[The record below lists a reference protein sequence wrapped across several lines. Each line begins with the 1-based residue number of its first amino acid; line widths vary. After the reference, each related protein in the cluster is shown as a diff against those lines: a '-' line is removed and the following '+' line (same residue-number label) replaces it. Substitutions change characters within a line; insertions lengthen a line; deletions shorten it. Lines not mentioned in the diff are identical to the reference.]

1 MSTKSTIT
9 VVRVQCP
16 ACGPVRVHPDRVL
29 LSLYPTGAT
38 YAFTC
43 CCGKRTAIQATAS
56 VVRALRAVGC
66 TERRIVLPER
76 AHRDAPPITTDE
88 LLDML
93 LALRRPGWEH
103 ELLA

>member
-1 MSTKSTIT
+1 MSAKSTIT

-29 LSLYPTGAT
+29 LSSYPTGAT

-43 CCGKRTAIQATAS
+43 CCGRRTAIQANKS
-56 VVRALRAVGC
+56 IVRALRAVGC
-66 TERRIVLPER
+66 AERRITLPER
-76 AHRDAPPITTDE
+76 ARRDAPPITTDE

-93 LALRRPGWEH
+93 LALRQPGWEQ